1 MSTTRPTRAR
11 AWTAQPAWGSDV
23 VLALEE
29 VSRSY
34 GPTVAL
40 APLTLRL
47 SSGTLCLVH
56 GPNGSGK
63 TTLLRLAAG
72 MLAPTTGR
80 RHAVGR
86 AVYVRSGDGTRAVQ
100 SPRQAVSF
108 AATASGR
115 DCDAGPYLAE
125 VGLADVADLPAAK
138 LSAGQRARVTLAVV
152 LASRPAMVCMDEPT
166 VHLDAEGRAAAIRV
180 IRQLASTG
188 TAVLVATHE
197 DGLLSEVADA
207 RVCLRDGV
215 VEAGPW

>member
-1 MSTTRPTRAR
+1 M
-11 AWTAQPAWGSDV
+11 
-23 VLALEE
+23 LALEE

-34 GPTVAL
+34 GRTVAL

-47 SSGTLCLVH
+47 GAGTLCLVH

-72 MLAPTTGR
+72 MLTPTTGR
-80 RHAVGR
+80 RHAVGC

-115 DCDAGPYLAE
+115 DGDVGLCLAD

-138 LSAGQRARVTLAVV
+138 LSAGQRARVTLAVM
-152 LASRPAMVCMDEPT
+152 LASRPAMACMDEPT
-166 VHLDAEGRAAAIRV
+166 VHLDAEGRVAAIRV
-180 IRQLASTG
+180 IRQLVSTG
-188 TAVLVATHE
+188 AAVLVATH
-197 DGLLSEVADA
+197 DPGVLSDAADA
-207 RVCLRDGV
+207 RVRLRDGI